1 MFTHDQ
7 TSGRAVCVADYGRL
21 KRGAVVP
28 QGNELWADVEAWLA
42 EGNALGAF
50 AGYPDTRPL
59 SDLKA
64 AKLDEIESA
73 RHAAEAEGVTVNAIR
88 YAGDPSN
95 RQALKEAIDLAER
108 TGQTHFAR
116 WKDSDGTFHE
126 THPVAD
132 VDAALMAIA
141 QRRGELIDREGE
153 KAAAIADAPDA
164 ATLEGI
170 TW

>member
-7 TSGRAVCVADYGRL
+7 TSGRAVCVAAYGRV

-64 AKLDEIESA
+64 AKLNEINRAYSA
-73 RHAAEAEGVTVNAIR
+73 ELATILDQYPHAETLTFDKQEREARAWDADNTTATPYLDAMLVERPLTKADLVTRIIAKADQFTAASGAATGKRQRLEDDIAAAE
-88 YAGDPSN
+88 
-95 RQALKEAIDLAER
+95 DL
-108 TGQTHFAR
+108 
-116 WKDSDGTFHE
+116 
-126 THPVAD
+126 
-132 VDAALMAIA
+132 
-141 QRRGELIDREGE
+141 
-153 KAAAIADAPDA
+153 